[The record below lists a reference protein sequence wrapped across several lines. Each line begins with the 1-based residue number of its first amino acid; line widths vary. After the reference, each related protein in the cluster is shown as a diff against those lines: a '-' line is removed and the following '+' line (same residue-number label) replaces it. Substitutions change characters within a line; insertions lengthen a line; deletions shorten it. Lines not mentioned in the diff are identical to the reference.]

1 MSDMT
6 LPQEPED
13 VSAGAAPSH
22 EDEGLASAPAPQ
34 PPVPVYQPP
43 TDVGAFLACVR
54 QREGGGIYSINTGNG
69 YYGTYQFLQS
79 TWDNT
84 AHHAGRDDLVGVHAS
99 DASPA
104 DQDAMALALYEWQ
117 GPSPWAGGNYSC

>member
-1 MSDMT
+1 MT
-6 LPQEPED
+6 TTLAPEP
-13 VSAGAAPSH
+13 P
-22 EDEGLASAPAPQ
+22 APAPVAVARAF
-34 PPVPVYQPP
+34 PPSTV
-43 TDVGAFLACVR
+43 DVGAFLACVR

-79 TWDNT
+79 TWDST
-84 AHHAGRDDLVGVHAS
+84 ARHAGRDDLVGVHAS

-117 GPSPWAGGNYSC
+117 GPAPWAGGNYPC